1 MPDEVDEL
9 ILKMQHLEAQARAQ
23 REAQALEGRGK
34 SLKSRAQQ
42 VAWAAQAELSAA
54 EAQQRA
60 GEEKLQ
66 RARDPG
72 LKPIAA
78 ADLLEEGRR
87 LADDARSRVVK
98 ARAKL
103 NFALDQMDQAER
115 REYEALRADARAEAH
130 RQMADDPL
138 FKGTTPAPTAAATSN
153 PTPNPTSTSTPT
165 STPTATPTST
175 PTATPNPTSS
185 STPKPTS
192 SSTPAAP
199 RKTLGRRRPKGT

>member
-9 ILKMQHLEAQARAQ
+9 ILKMQHLEAQVRAQ
-23 REAQALEGRGK
+23 REAQALDARGK

-42 VAWAAQAELSAA
+42 VAWSAQLELSSA
-54 EAQQRA
+54 EAQQRE

-87 LADDARSRVVK
+87 LADQARTRLVK

-103 NFALDQMDQAER
+103 NFALDQMDQAEG
-115 REYEALRADARAEAH
+115 REYESLRADARSEAH
-130 RQMADDPL
+130 RQMAEDPL
-138 FKGTTPAPTAAATSN
+138 FKGGAA
-153 PTPNPTSTSTPT
+153 
-165 STPTATPTST
+165 
-175 PTATPNPTSS
+175 SS
-185 STPKPTS
+185 SLPSPSPSPSPPT
-192 SSTPAAP
+192 
-199 RKTLGRRRPKGT
+199 KTLGRRRPKG

>member
-9 ILKMQHLEAQARAQ
+9 ILKMQHLEAQTRAQ

-42 VAWAAQAELSAA
+42 IAWAAQAELAAA

-87 LADDARSRVVK
+87 LADDARTRVIK

-103 NFALDQMDQAER
+103 NFALDQMDEGDR
-115 REYEALRADARAEAH
+115 REYEALRAEARAEAH
-130 RQMADDPL
+130 RQMAEDPL
-138 FKGTTPAPTAAATSN
+138 FKGTTPTPTAS
-153 PTPNPTSTSTPT
+153 PTSTPTATATATATSTPT
-165 STPTATPTST
+165 STPTSTST
-175 PTATPNPTSS
+175 SPSGS
-185 STPKPTS
+185 V
-192 SSTPAAP
+192 PAAP